1 MSSYFKEIPLQFNHI
16 RQSKTLSIHN
26 RIHSLKALRH
36 IRLVVKPQLNPHP
49 PPKFTSHHFYKRKS
63 GQLVTQQFQLPVTKM
78 SSTAASTATGTSGAP
93 SATGTCGSPSL
104 YDIPVGDIACAV
116 PYGGNHTDV
125 MSKCCKTADV
135 VSYAGDCG
143 LYCLAI
149 DQDTDELTRC
159 FYDNGIAWQDAFCN
173 GEGND
178 TATATG
184 NSAPTATGA
193 SVVSGS
199 GSSATKTGSSSSS
212 SSTGDSSA
220 AAPVRG
226 ISAMG
231 VTISG
236 LLLSSV
242 MLGVLQL

>member
-1 MSSYFKEIPLQFNHI
+1 
-16 RQSKTLSIHN
+16 
-26 RIHSLKALRH
+26 
-36 IRLVVKPQLNPHP
+36 
-49 PPKFTSHHFYKRKS
+49 
-63 GQLVTQQFQLPVTKM
+63 M
-78 SSTAASTATGTSGAP
+78 SSTAVSTATGTSAAS
-93 SATGTCGSPSL
+93 SATSTCGSPSL
-104 YDIPVGDIACAV
+104 YDIPVNDTACAI
-116 PYGGNHTDV
+116 PFGGNHTDV
-125 MSKCCKTADV
+125 MSQCCKSADV
-135 VSYAGDCG
+135 VSYSGDCG

-149 DQDTDELTRC
+149 DQSAEDLTSC
-159 FYDNGIAWQDAFCN
+159 FYDNGVAWQDAFCN

-193 SVVSGS
+193 SVVSGA
-199 GSSATKTGSSSSS
+199 SASKTGSSASS

-231 VTISG
+231 VTVSG

>member
-1 MSSYFKEIPLQFNHI
+1 M
-16 RQSKTLSIHN
+16 
-26 RIHSLKALRH
+26 
-36 IRLVVKPQLNPHP
+36 
-49 PPKFTSHHFYKRKS
+49 
-63 GQLVTQQFQLPVTKM
+63 
-78 SSTAASTATGTSGAP
+78 ASTAVSTTTGTSGSP
-93 SATGTCGSPSL
+93 SATNTCGSPSL
-104 YDIPVGDIACAV
+104 YDIPFNDTACAV
-116 PYGGNHTDV
+116 PSGGNHTDV
-125 MSKCCKTADV
+125 MTTCCKSADV
-135 VSYAGDCG
+135 VSYNDDCG

-149 DQDTDELTRC
+149 DQTVTDITDCL
-159 FYDNGIAWQDAFCN
+159 YKNGVAWADAFCN

-199 GSSATKTGSSSSS
+199 SASKTGSSSSS
-212 SSTGDSSA
+212 SSSTGGSDSSA

-226 ISAMG
+226 VSAMG

-242 MLGVLQL
+242 MFGVLQL